1 MLKIKGKVIKC
12 IMTRKRRM
20 KAGFLMDKTIYY
32 VLLIIPKK
40 TDSLKEEKIY
50 KRVGVGYVARKY
62 IYLGATGSAEL
73 VSIQ

>member
-1 MLKIKGKVIKC
+1 
-12 IMTRKRRM
+12 
-20 KAGFLMDKTIYY
+20 MDKTIYY